1 MGKPAVVLSGTREI
15 GRAVTS
21 EFAEGRENV
30 VPASWSESS
39 VAATAETICEQDK
52 NVIEATDDM
61 TNPASIAMLR
71 GQTVYSFGGVD
82 IVVNAPSSIVRKPVA
97 ETTNRMWTAS

>member
-1 MGKPAVVLSGTREI
+1 VHTGGRPQRDKRI

-21 EFAEGRENV
+21 DSAEGRENV

-39 VAATAETICEQDK
+39 VAATAETICEKDE
-52 NVIEATDDM
+52 NVIETTDDM
-61 TNPASIAMLR
+61 TNPASIAMLC

-97 ETTNRMWTAS
+97 ETTDRTWIAS